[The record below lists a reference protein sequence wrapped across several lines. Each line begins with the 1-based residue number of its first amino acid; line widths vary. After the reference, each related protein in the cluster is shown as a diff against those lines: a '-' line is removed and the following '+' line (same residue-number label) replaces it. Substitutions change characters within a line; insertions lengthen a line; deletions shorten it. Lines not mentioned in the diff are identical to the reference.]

1 MHVHLR
7 TKRTKRTGMRMSFD
21 KFVKSVDIVFRG
33 LVILVGSYLGKS
45 FENLIFAAEKEQL
58 YFYNL

>member
-1 MHVHLR
+1 MHVHL
-7 TKRTKRTGMRMSFD
+7 RTKRTGMRMSFD

-33 LVILVGSYLGKS
+33 LVILVGSYLGES